1 MVVGD
6 TFIFISLHT
15 SSVLQAFCRIWKI
28 HQKVHVLKKVIAI
41 CRSLRWL
48 LSANVWGS
56 LIYSVT
62 ILSRS
67 SGWIRTDVL
76 IHRWRES
83 THAASV
89 LYNWLIGFGMMTH
102 HARCI
107 WLVPVSFVRETRDF
121 FIFRIIAL
129 QRQKQ
134 NNLKIR
140 ERYSF
145 PETPSKS
152 FWNILRRTTILV
164 VK

>member
-56 LIYSVT
+56 LIYSAT

-102 HARCI
+102 HARLHLTGSCFFCTRNQGFFHFSNHSTSTTKTKQFENRRKI
-107 WLVPVSFVRETRDF
+107 FVSRNTFQYRSETSCEEQ
-121 FIFRIIAL
+121 L
-129 QRQKQ
+129 
-134 NNLKIR
+134 
-140 ERYSF
+140 S
-145 PETPSKS
+145 
-152 FWNILRRTTILV
+152 
-164 VK
+164 